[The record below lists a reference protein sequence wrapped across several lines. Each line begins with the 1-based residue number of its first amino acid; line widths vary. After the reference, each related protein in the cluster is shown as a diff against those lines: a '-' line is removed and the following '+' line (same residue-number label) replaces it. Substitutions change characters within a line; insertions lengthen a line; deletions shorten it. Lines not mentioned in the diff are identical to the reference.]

1 MKEIRIFKT
10 ISGKEPFEDWLV
22 NIKDKTIK
30 ARIRRRIDRLMLG
43 HEGDSKS
50 VSKGVYELR
59 LMFGSGYRI
68 YYGKLGDLIIV
79 LLLGGDKSTQED
91 DIKKAQAYW
100 KESQENRL

>member
-1 MKEIRIFKT
+1 MNEIRLFKT
-10 ISGKEPFEDWLV
+10 NSGKEPFEDWLA

-30 ARIRRRIDRLMLG
+30 ARIRRRIDRLALG
-43 HEGDSKS
+43 HEGDCKP
-50 VSKGVYELR
+50 VGKGIYELR

-68 YYGKLGDLIIV
+68 YYGKLGDLVIV

-91 DIKKAQAYW
+91 DIKKAQTYW